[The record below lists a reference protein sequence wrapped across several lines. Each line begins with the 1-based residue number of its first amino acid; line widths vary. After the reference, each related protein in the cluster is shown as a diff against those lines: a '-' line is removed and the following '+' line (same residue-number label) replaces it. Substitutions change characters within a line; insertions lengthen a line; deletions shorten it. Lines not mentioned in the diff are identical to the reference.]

1 MEVDGVIVLNKPAG
15 WTSHD
20 AVAKIRR
27 LAQTKRVGHLGTL
40 DPMAMGVLPLVLGG
54 ATRLSQFYVR
64 SSKTYEAVVRF
75 GFSTNTYDAEGE
87 PAGPEV
93 TPAFTRDDLERW
105 LPRFR
110 GTFLQTPPPVSAKK
124 IGGVRAYRLAR
135 KNIAVE
141 IPPVEVTVSRLEILS
156 FDLPEA
162 TLVIDCSA
170 GTYVRSL
177 AHDLGLLA
185 GCGAHLSGLVRTRS
199 GEFHL
204 DRAFSMERLAQM
216 AAGETFFQAVI
227 PAAELLPD
235 FPIEYVDDVTAGQI
249 RHGRDFRISPFR
261 TTSDAKFVKA
271 VNAAGELIAIGELRL
286 PQVYHPIL
294 VL

>member
-1 MEVDGVIVLNKPAG
+1 
-15 WTSHD
+15 
-20 AVAKIRR
+20 VAKTRR
-27 LAQTKRVGHLGTL
+27 LAQTKKVGHLGTL
-40 DPMAMGVLPLVLGG
+40 DPMATGVLPLVIGG

-64 SSKTYEAVVRF
+64 SSKTYEAIVRF

-87 PAGPEV
+87 PAGSEV

-105 LPRFR
+105 LPQFR

-124 IGGVRAYRLAR
+124 IGGVRAYQLAR

-156 FDLPEA
+156 FDLPQA

-170 GTYVRSL
+170 GTYVRRI
-177 AHDLGLLA
+177 AHDLGSLA
-185 GCGAHLSGLVRTRS
+185 GCGAHLSGLIRTRS

-204 DRAFSMERLAQM
+204 DRALSMERLEQM
-216 AAGETFFQAVI
+216 AAD
-227 PAAELLPD
+227 ELLPD
-235 FPIEYVDDVTAGQI
+235 FPIEHVDDVTAGQI

-261 TTSDAKFVKA
+261 STSDAKFVKA

-286 PQVYHPIL
+286 PQVYHPVL

>member
-1 MEVDGVIVLNKPAG
+1 MIVLNKPAG

-27 LAQTKRVGHLGTL
+27 LAQTKKVGHLGTL
-40 DPMAMGVLPLVLGG
+40 DPMATGVLPLVIGG

-93 TPAFTRDDLERW
+93 APTFTRDDLERW
-105 LPRFR
+105 LPQFR

-124 IGGVRAYRLAR
+124 IGGVRAYHLAR

-141 IPPVEVTVSRLEILS
+141 IPAVEVTVSRLEILS
-156 FDLPEA
+156 FDLPQA
-162 TLVIDCSA
+162 TLVIDCSG
-170 GTYVRSL
+170 GTYVRSI
-177 AHDLGLLA
+177 AHGLGLLA
-185 GCGAHLSGLVRTRS
+185 GCGAHLSALIRTRS

-204 DRAFSMERLAQM
+204 DRALSMERLGQM
-216 AAGETFFQAVI
+216 AADETFFQAVI
-227 PAAELLPD
+227 PTAELLPD
-235 FPIEYVDDVTAGQI
+235 FPIEHVDDVTAGQI

-261 TTSDAKFVKA
+261 SVSDAKFVKA
-271 VNAAGELIAIGELRL
+271 VNTAGELIAIGELRI

>member
-40 DPMAMGVLPLVLGG
+40 DPMATGVLPLVIGG

-87 PAGPEV
+87 TAGPEV

-124 IGGVRAYRLAR
+124 IGGVRAYQLAR

-156 FDLPEA
+156 FDLPHA

-170 GTYVRSL
+170 GTYVRSI

-185 GCGAHLSGLVRTRS
+185 GCGAHLSGLIRTRS

-204 DRAFSMERLAQM
+204 ERALSLERLEQM
-216 AAGETFFQAVI
+216 AADETFFQALI

-235 FPIEYVDDVTAGQI
+235 FPIEHVDDVTAAQI

-261 TTSDAKFVKA
+261 STSDAKFVKA
-271 VNAAGELIAIGELRL
+271 VNAAGELIAIGEMRL
-286 PQVYHPIL
+286 PQVYHPMI